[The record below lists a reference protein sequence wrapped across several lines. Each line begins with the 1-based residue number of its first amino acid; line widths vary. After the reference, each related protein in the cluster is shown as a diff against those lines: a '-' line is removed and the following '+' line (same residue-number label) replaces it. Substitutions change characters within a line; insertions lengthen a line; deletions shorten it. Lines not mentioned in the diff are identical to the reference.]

1 MLLMVTGLASAQ
13 DPSSSSPQNDSLA
26 ASVRDLQAQV
36 KELRAAIAD
45 IRAESAQYRAE
56 TAQLRKELETARE
69 QSASAAPP
77 TGTST
82 SSSAGVNP
90 VTAESST
97 TAPEAKPSLAAR
109 VASLEEST
117 GLLNGK
123 VDDQYQTKID
133 SGSKYRLRL
142 SGIALLNL
150 FSNRGMVNNQDVP
163 TYVPEPTPWDPHGTF
178 GATMRQSEFGL
189 EAFGPKLLGAKTSG
203 KIQVDFSGGLPNTS
217 NGVNYG
223 VVRLRTADMRL
234 DWDRTSIV
242 AGQDSLFFSPLSP
255 TSFASLAV
263 PAFGY
268 SGNLWG
274 WIPQV
279 RVEHRFSLTENQD
292 VTIQAG
298 ILDNVTGEPPFGLF
312 DRIPQAGEQSSQP
325 AFATRVAWSG
335 RVFGQPIQFGA
346 AGYYSRQNW
355 YYNRHVDGW
364 SGMADWDI
372 PIAPMLSLSGEFY
385 RGLAIGGLGGSL
397 GRSVLLNGD
406 PLDPATQIRA
416 LDSTGGWSQLKLKIN
431 SRFEMNGAFGLDS
444 PMADDIGAFAVGQ
457 SYIDPKLS
465 QNRSTM
471 ANFIYRPR
479 SNLLFSAEYRHMR
492 TSVIYAGNQSAE
504 QVNLMMGILF

>member
-1 MLLMVTGLASAQ
+1 MLLIVTGLASAQ
-13 DPSSSSPQNDSLA
+13 DSSTSSAQNDSLA
-26 ASVRDLQAQV
+26 AAVRDLQAQV
-36 KELRAAIAD
+36 KELRGAIAD

-56 TAQLRKELETARE
+56 TAELRKQLEAARE
-69 QSASAAPP
+69 QSASSAPP
-77 TGTST
+77 AAAEPSST
-82 SSSAGVNP
+82 SP
-90 VTAESST
+90 D
-97 TAPEAKPSLAAR
+97 AKTSLAAR
-109 VASLEEST
+109 VTSVEEST
-117 GLLNGK
+117 QLLNGK

-150 FSNRGMVNNQDVP
+150 FSNRGMVDNQDFP
-163 TYVPEPTPWDPHGTF
+163 SYVPEPTPWDARGTF

-189 EAFGPKLLGAKTSG
+189 EAFGPTLLGARTSG
-203 KIQVDFSGGLPNTS
+203 KIQVDFAGGLPNTS
-217 NGVNYG
+217 NGVNFG

-242 AGQDSLFFSPLSP
+242 AGQDAVFFSPLSP
-255 TSFASLAV
+255 TSFASLAI

-279 RVEHRFSLTENQD
+279 RVEHRFDLTENQS
-292 VTIQAG
+292 VTLQGG
-298 ILDNVTGEPPFGLF
+298 ILDNLTGEPPFGIF

-325 AFATRVAWSG
+325 AFATRLAWSG
-335 RVFGQPIQFGA
+335 RIFGQPIQLGA

-355 YYNRHVDGW
+355 YYNRRIDGW
-364 SGMADWDI
+364 AGMADWDI
-372 PIAPMLSLSGEFY
+372 PIAPRLSLSGEFY

-397 GRSVLLNGD
+397 GRSVLFDGD

-416 LDSTGGWSQLKLKIN
+416 LDSIGGWSQLKFKLN
-431 SRFEMNGAFGLDS
+431 SKFEVNGAFGLDS
-444 PMADDIGAFAVGQ
+444 PMAEDLGAFASGQ

-465 QNRSTM
+465 QNRSAM

-479 SNLLFSAEYRHMR
+479 SNLLFSAEYRHLR